1 MALKLYKRQIVFYKK
16 TKWENAPRKRIVAL
30 TSTELRY
37 YKKYGNV
44 EPYES
49 RIIKRA
55 EKR

>member
-1 MALKLYKRQIVFYKK
+1 MPRLYKRQIVFWRK
-16 TKWENAPRKRIVAL
+16 TKWENAPRIRVVAL

-37 YKKYGNV
+37 YKKHGNV

-55 EKR
+55 EKRM